1 MGLKQR
7 QYKNKSFDLF
17 NVKDIFIQFKYSC
30 QFDSCIWNEK
40 GFLRQ
45 NLSILDHLVG
55 LINPLKSGLS
65 FPPSYFFQTYLQR
78 RYKRKKLLLELSLT
92 SIYFTMFHKKNPGV
106 VPALEVNNFANY
118 FFLSVELLKQLS
130 WWRHTLF
137 DSNYLACNVMPE
149 GISVFV
155 SCLGLLNYYLGLKT
169 VDVWYYALIQPQSI

>member
-1 MGLKQR
+1 MSHFRGISPKQVATK
-7 QYKNKSFDLF
+7 QVATKP
-17 NVKDIFIQFKYSC
+17 
-30 QFDSCIWNEK
+30 SCIDCYRSFSKN
-40 GFLRQ
+40 G
-45 NLSILDHLVG
+45 
-55 LINPLKSGLS
+55 NPLKSGLS
-65 FPPSYFFQTYLQR
+65 FSPSYFFQTYPQR

-155 SCLGLLNYYLGLKT
+155 SCLGLL
-169 VDVWYYALIQPQSI
+169 D